1 MATNFTVD
9 IVTPEKVVVSEPA
22 TSLVAPGVMGSF
34 GVLPNHAPLLT
45 ELEIGELRYRRP
57 GGEEVRM
64 AIGGGFLQIFN
75 NSVTVLA
82 DSAERAEEIDVDR
95 ARRSRDAA
103 REQVRTVQGS
113 FNATAIAEAE
123 AAYNRAA
130 NRIRV
135 AGG

>member
-103 REQVRTVQGS
+103 REQVRVVQGT
-113 FNATAIAEAE
+113 FDAAAIQEAE
-123 AAYNRAA
+123 GAFNRAA